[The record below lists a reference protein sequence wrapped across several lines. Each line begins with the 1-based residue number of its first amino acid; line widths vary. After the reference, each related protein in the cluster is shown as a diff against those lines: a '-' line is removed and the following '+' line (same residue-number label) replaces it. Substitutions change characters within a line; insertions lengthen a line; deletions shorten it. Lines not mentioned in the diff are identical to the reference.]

1 MQLGR
6 EDLMSSQ
13 LPATEWIDRL
23 VELPLFSDLPKRQ
36 VRRIAALAIMRR
48 YQPRDVVVRAGSPGD
63 GFFVVLEG
71 VLLVK
76 RVGKPDVRLRKGDSF
91 GELALLDGAPRTVTV
106 EVDPGDEVLTMW
118 VGRSTFVKMLEREPK
133 IAVVLL
139 KTMAGRLRASE
150 KSGSG

>member
-1 MQLGR
+1 
-6 EDLMSSQ
+6 
-13 LPATEWIDRL
+13 
-23 VELPLFSDLPKRQ
+23 
-36 VRRIAALAIMRR
+36 
-48 YQPRDVVVRAGSPGD
+48 
-63 GFFVVLEG
+63 
-71 VLLVK
+71 
-76 RVGKPDVRLRKGDSF
+76 LRKGDSF